1 VSHAGKGSGS
11 GTRSRTGSRARL
23 SEGQASD
30 KRRDSRRKRSVA
42 APAHVG
48 FEFEL
53 RSAEIRG
60 AGKIGTVPAF
70 PRPAAMAVRPAFADL
85 NGLQVRLRWHYDEI
99 TGVIFGNWASAK
111 LWQGYEADL

>member
-1 VSHAGKGSGS
+1 MPACPGA
-11 GTRSRTGSRARL
+11 RPRT
-23 SEGQASD
+23 
-30 KRRDSRRKRSVA
+30 SVA
-42 APAHVG
+42 TPGVNEASQPPAHVG